1 MGKKKMEMWFQSL
14 NCDYFLIIMTFLL
27 QINAALFLILSISCL
42 YVCFCVCVYVLLIWG
57 GCLSLVEI
65 QMQSHANKQN
75 INVIQTAKQN
85 QRYFTIH
92 KNHYVL
98 FALLGFDCI
107 YICSFKKQ
115 TKHQRYTNSKTKA
128 VFLTLDVL
136 FALLSLCEVTLRSWE
151 ALLN

>member
-1 MGKKKMEMWFQSL
+1 MCYKIIYIFMYLFVCLFNAFNGKKKMEMWFQSL

-85 QRYFTIH
+85 QIYFTIH

-107 YICSFKKQ
+107 YICFAWIQKTNKTSTLYKQ
-115 TKHQRYTNSKTKA
+115 QNESC
-128 VFLTLDVL
+128 F
-136 FALLSLCEVTLRSWE
+136 F
-151 ALLN
+151 